1 MGAGGNVDYRDD
13 DIVGCVGDGGNV
25 DDRNDDVVGCDG
37 GYVVDFGDDDSVVGF
52 LLMMGILML
61 QVVMVEMLLV

>member
-1 MGAGGNVDYRDD
+1 MDYRDD

-37 GYVVDFGDDDSVVGF
+37 GYVVDFGGDDSVVVF
-52 LLMMGILML
+52 LLMMGILIL